1 MSSRI
6 SIKTIQKCQLSDND
20 FSKEWFVK
28 LIIDNITQQEF
39 NIMCKEI
46 MHLNLRYDSTV
57 GLNVTDRPNL
67 IIDTKNFCLCLE
79 EIDFNKPITFKLINK

>member
-20 FSKEWFVK
+20 FSKEWFLK
-28 LIIDNITQQEF
+28 LLTDNITQQEF
-39 NIMCKEI
+39 NRMCKEI

-57 GLNVTDRPNL
+57 GLNVTDRPDL
-67 IIDTKNFCLCLE
+67 IIDAKNVCWDLE
-79 EIDFNKPITFKLINK
+79 EIDFNQPITFKLINK